1 MSLRTC
7 TGRIAKSDL
16 QTCYNLTTEQSDHL
30 TDNSKWDIQNN
41 VVNTLDFNNNAIVIN
56 DSDIGSNVCIGNNV
70 VCDSR
75 DTCTTPC
82 LSKSQWLNLKLLKS
96 FTQNYQEWK
105 KQENEKIQNS
115 IQQYSQSL
123 NQVMTNVNSMVTH
136 LDKIEAQTGNEVK
149 QDHMIK
155 EMTDMLSTY
164 DRKLEVDQADQE
176 ELDLKINS
184 AIRTL
189 NIILI
194 GIVLACVL
202 IYYIYRKKRSAS

>member
-1 MSLRTC
+1 
-7 TGRIAKSDL
+7 
-16 QTCYNLTTEQSDHL
+16 
-30 TDNSKWDIQNN
+30 
-41 VVNTLDFNNNAIVIN
+41 
-56 DSDIGSNVCIGNNV
+56 
-70 VCDSR
+70 
-75 DTCTTPC
+75 
-82 LSKSQWLNLKLLKS
+82 
-96 FTQNYQEWK
+96 
-105 KQENEKIQNS
+105 NEKIQNS

-176 ELDLKINS
+176 EFDLKINS

-194 GIVLACVL
+194 GIVLAGLL
-202 IYYIYRKKRSAS
+202 IYYIYRKKRTVS